1 MDRTETSRR
10 RLEAAFWNALG
21 RRQSEKSARAAGL
34 AQKME
39 QATARRLNDS
49 LSGIP
54 SILFRLTPQQW
65 RTLQEAGMT
74 AGQAALLGELDHRV
88 KAVDEYQRQRFT
100 GRDRI
105 NPGKRGRLERVV
117 DREHPA
123 GAPAASKTAG
133 GAADR
138 RCGKAGRGGKPYGSG
153 GQGKHPRAGGS
164 RNNSRTAGKAFG
176 SPEKGS

>member
-54 SILFRLTPQQW
+54 GSLFRLTPRQW
-65 RTLQEAGMT
+65 NTLQEAGMT
-74 AGQAALLGELDHRV
+74 AGQAALLGELDHRI
-88 KAVDEYQRQRFT
+88 KAVDEYHANDLLEAIASTPESADGWKEWWT
-100 GRDRI
+100 G
-105 NPGKRGRLERVV
+105 NARLAPRLQARR
-117 DREHPA
+117 RE
-123 GAPAASKTAG
+123 
-133 GAADR
+133 
-138 RCGKAGRGGKPYGSG
+138 
-153 GQGKHPRAGGS
+153 
-164 RNNSRTAGKAFG
+164 
-176 SPEKGS
+176 E